1 VQGVL
6 FDCRGPLSRH
16 GSGMVARIGENFHY
30 FSTVFTFLLFGLFSK
45 AKGKGSHGG
54 CLFFL

>member
-1 VQGVL
+1 L

-16 GSGMVARIGENFHY
+16 GSGMVARMGENFHY

-54 CLFFL
+54 CLFLL